1 MLSSDCEF
9 TYVTNFILSIIRLVQ
24 FNWSIWIYFRY
35 SWLNI
40 LGCLRTNRQVRSSH
54 KWMGWWRFEI
64 FRDLCQFQGSFR
76 FNKLYKLYL
85 IYSKNEFFFILA
97 GYSSKHR
104 TRTSASMAWENMFVR
119 FIFEAASWLQQYP
132 VFSYCLSQ
140 DPFERLCFTEF
151 KF

>member
-85 IYSKNEFFFILA
+85 IYSKNEIFYFSWIFIEAQNQDFSIHGMRKYVRQIYLR
-97 GYSSKHR
+97 SSILIAAIPCILILPQPRPFRKIMFHR
-104 TRTSASMAWENMFVR
+104 T
-119 FIFEAASWLQQYP
+119 
-132 VFSYCLSQ
+132 
-140 DPFERLCFTEF
+140 
-151 KF
+151 